1 MREMTEEQWRAFL
14 SEGTR
19 TGKLAVTRKDGSPHV
34 TPIWFLLDGP
44 DFVFNTGTESMKGR
58 ILRRDPRVC
67 LCVDLPEPPYSF
79 VMVEGEAELSE
90 ELDEMREWATRL
102 GTRYMGA
109 ERGAE
114 FGRRNAVPGELLVR
128 VRMTKVVAFDNIS
141 G

>member
-1 MREMTEEQWRAFL
+1 MTEDQWRAFL

-44 DFVFNTGTESMKGR
+44 DFVFNTGETSMKGR

-67 LCVDLPEPPYSF
+67 LCVDLMEPPYSF
-79 VMVEGEAELSE
+79 VMVEGEAEISTDPE
-90 ELDEMREWATRL
+90 EMLTWATKL
-102 GTRYMGA
+102 GVRYMGP

-114 FGRRNAVPGELLVR
+114 FGRRNAEAGELLVR
-128 VRMTKVVAFDNIS
+128 VRMTKVVAFDDIS